1 MTSLRRAIINGG
13 LRAID
18 AVRADI
24 WLRPLAQG
32 RGVILMMHHVRPF
45 EERPFAPNR
54 LLEIS
59 PGFLD
64 EVIALVKQ
72 LGFEFIPMDDVAKRL
87 NQPKARPFAVLTF
100 DDGYRDNAECAL
112 PIMRRHSVPGTIFVT
127 TAYAAG
133 TGRLWWLELEEAI
146 ARLDR
151 ISFSVGDE
159 DFELP
164 AGDARAKQ
172 AAFEAVYWRL
182 RAGPEEVL
190 LDTIAK
196 LAASAGVDSPAMTR
210 RLCMDWRELAAIA
223 AEPDISI
230 GAHTCTHPMLAK
242 HDAAT
247 ALREMLASKGE
258 IEQALQRPV
267 RHFAYPVGDPT
278 SAGTRDFQLAR
289 EAGFETAVTTRPG
302 HVFDGHRD
310 YLHALPRVSV
320 NGLHQDRMTIRSLV
334 SGVPFFLWN
343 RGRRLNV
350 A

>member
-1 MTSLRRAIINGG
+1 MSLRRTIINQG

-59 PGFLD
+59 PEFLD
-64 EVIALVKQ
+64 EVIGLVKQ
-72 LGFEFIPMDDVAKRL
+72 LGFDFIAIDDVAKRL
-87 NQPKARPFAVLTF
+87 HSPKLRPFAVLTF
-100 DDGYRDNAECAL
+100 DDGYRDNAEFAL
-112 PIMRRHSVPGTIFVT
+112 PIMRRHSVPATIFVT
-127 TAYAAG
+127 TSYAEG
-133 TGRLWWLELEEAI
+133 NGRLWWLELEEAI

-151 ISFSVGDE
+151 IRFSHGGEVID
-159 DFELP
+159 LP
-164 AGDARAKQ
+164 AGDAQAKQ

-182 RAGPEEVL
+182 RAGPEDVL
-190 LDTIAK
+190 LATIAE
-196 LAASAGVDSPAMTR
+196 LAAAAGLDSPAMTR
-210 RLCMDWRELAAIA
+210 SLCMEWSELTAIA
-223 AEPDISI
+223 GDADITI

-242 HDAAT
+242 HDEAT
-247 ALREMLASKGE
+247 ARREIVASKAK
-258 IEQALQRPV
+258 IESELKRPV

-278 SAGTRDFQLAR
+278 SAGARDFKLAR

-302 HVFDGHRD
+302 HVFDGHREHM
-310 YLHALPRVSV
+310 HALPRVSV
-320 NGLHQDRMTIRSLV
+320 NGLHQDRTTIRSLV

-343 RGRRLNV
+343 KGRRVNV
-350 A
+350 G